1 MPMLLGGQQVS
12 PWLAKCQDL
21 ALNTTFIGHFI
32 TREEI
37 QLSWLGWNGK
47 WEDLRS
53 CFYFG
58 HCFYDRNKGPTKLKS
73 INKAWRL
80 RLGIVSVILLLAH
93 GCLWPI
99 GFGLVQFVL
108 VWSQLLFWHSRSSV
122 LGPPSCVLC
131 RCDVCGFCSRFG
143 ANKPQKPV
151 IVVPS
156 VRQWGTGMWVGH
168 GPRDPPPEM

>member
-1 MPMLLGGQQVS
+1 MKKFNYV
-12 PWLAKCQDL
+12 A
-21 ALNTTFIGHFI
+21 
-32 TREEI
+32 
-37 QLSWLGWNGK
+37 GWVYTGNGDG
-47 WEDLRS
+47 DLRS

-58 HCFYDRNKGPTKLKS
+58 DGFYGPSKGPTKLKS

-108 VWSQLLFWHSRSSV
+108 VWSQLLSWHSRSSV
-122 LGPPSCVLC
+122 SCVLC

-151 IVVPS
+151 IVVPHS
-156 VRQWGTGMWVGH
+156 DNGPQECGWGL
-168 GPRDPPPEM
+168 GPRDSQPHPQ